1 MTSKPDT
8 DSLNVIF
15 RGVRGSTPAPGG
27 ETARY
32 GGNTAC
38 VEIRAGDE
46 ILILDAGTG
55 IRRLGLDLRK
65 EFGTKPIEAS
75 LLISH
80 THWDHIQGLP
90 FFVPAY
96 SAENK
101 IRVFAA
107 KGGRETLKRAL
118 SNQMDPIHFPVG
130 VGRLAAL
137 TAVEELTSNDVVRGK
152 FRVRVAALNHPGGCA
167 AFRIEVSGAS
177 LAYLPDH
184 EPSETVDAELA
195 KFVHDV
201 DLLILDTQY
210 TEAEYS
216 QRHGWGHGCLS
227 DSVALAMKA
236 GVRELAFFHH
246 DPSHNDDQ
254 IDRMVERGR
263 ELALSST
270 LTVGA
275 ARERQMI
282 TLQRAPSPL
291 SPSPL
296 ANTAPLAAL

>member
-1 MTSKPDT
+1 MISKPGA
-8 DSLNVIF
+8 DSLNVTF

-27 ETARY
+27 DTARY

-55 IRRLGLDLRK
+55 IRGLGLDLRK
-65 EFGTKPIEAS
+65 EFGIKPIEAS

-107 KGGRETLKRAL
+107 KGGKETLKRAL

-130 VGRLAAL
+130 VERLAGL
-137 TAVEELTSNDVVRGK
+137 SAVEELASNDVLRGK
-152 FRVRVAALNHPGGCA
+152 FRVRVAALNHPGECA
-167 AFRIEVSGAS
+167 GFRIEASGAS

-184 EPSETVDAELA
+184 ESSETVDAELA
-195 KFVHDV
+195 KFVHNV

-216 QRHGWGHGCLS
+216 HRRGWGHGCLS

-246 DPSHNDDQ
+246 DPSHDDDQ

-270 LTVGA
+270 LIVSA
-275 ARERQMI
+275 ARERQI
-282 TLQRAPSPL
+282 LTLQRAPVPL
-291 SPSPL
+291 SPSLLP
-296 ANTAPLAAL
+296 NTATVAAM